1 MKRISPIR
9 ARGAEAPAL
18 LELKTS
24 LQETKSALSHA
35 YTAFDYT
42 SDPELTEACIYEIRS
57 LQARMNYLVRQIK
70 ELELCA
76 ATAVGAPA
84 GWGLWRG
91 PGAVTAAVLTVRA
104 AAAREGFLRAAV
116 NALLGLA
123 ALFLVNA
130 SAGYTGVSLG
140 FNLFNGLVA
149 GVLGIPGVA
158 LLVLVQWALT

>member
-84 GWGLWRG
+84 G
-91 PGAVTAAVLTVRA
+91 RA